1 MSISGKEKEMNG
13 LKIKVGDW
21 VVVCDGGKAL
31 ILVNAGDEVFP
42 YLRTRETHEQANPK
56 TSEQGTDQPGRV
68 QKAAT
73 SGRSSVEQTDWHD
86 QNEKDFMTQLAK
98 RLDEAVTGGETE
110 ALIVVAAPR
119 ALGALRDAYTPA
131 IRKAVKQEVAK
142 DYVNMPVYEIEKH
155 LVPEKV

>member
-1 MSISGKEKEMNG
+1 
-13 LKIKVGDW
+13 
-21 VVVCDGGKAL
+21 
-31 ILVNAGDEVFP
+31 
-42 YLRTRETHEQANPK
+42 
-56 TSEQGTDQPGRV
+56 
-68 QKAAT
+68 
-73 SGRSSVEQTDWHD
+73 
-86 QNEKDFMTQLAK
+86 
-98 RLDEAVTGGETE
+98 VTGGETE